1 MTDRRSNV
9 ARALTRGI
17 VGTAGTRATQAA
29 LGLVIAVVL
38 ARFMGPA
45 GYGAYSFAMA
55 LVAVLAIPSQL
66 GVPGLAV
73 REVAVSS
80 ARGDLARMRGFIAWA
95 HRNVAAVSLSVMV
108 VAAIVLLFVQD
119 RVEPGRLQCLWVS
132 LLLIPLVS
140 LGALR
145 SAMLQGLRMV
155 LLAQLPEHVI
165 RPAVFLLLLTVAIT
179 AGIAVESATAVM
191 ALQVVATS
199 VAFMAGLL
207 FYFRHRPA
215 GLGAAAA
222 VRDDSLWWRSG
233 VTFAMFAAMRMI
245 NGRTD
250 ILALG
255 IFHADSDVG
264 IYRVAA
270 QLATSI
276 IFGLQIV
283 NPIQGPYLAH
293 IYATGNMEEFQ
304 RVVTRTSRIIF
315 AITIPVVCAV
325 VLFGRPII
333 ELAFGGQYQ
342 QAYVPLVILAA
353 GQLVNAAMGSV
364 GSVLI
369 MTGHERDT
377 AVSVFAGTAVNIA
390 LNLLL
395 TPRFGMIG
403 AAIAT
408 SASLITWN
416 LLMWRKVRVR
426 LGIETSVFHS
436 YRR

>member
-1 MTDRRSNV
+1 MSDRPANI
-9 ARALTRGI
+9 AAALTRGI

-29 LGLVIAVVL
+29 LGLVIAVLL
-38 ARFMGPA
+38 ARLLGPA

-55 LVAVLAIPSQL
+55 LVAFLAIPSEL

-73 REVAVSS
+73 REVAVSN
-80 ARGDLARMRGFIAWA
+80 ARGDLDRMRGFLAWA
-95 HRNVAAVSLSVMV
+95 HRNVAMVSVSVAV
-108 VAAIVLLFVQD
+108 VAALVLVVLQD
-119 RVEPGRLQCLWVS
+119 RVDPARLRCLWVS
-132 LLLIPLVS
+132 LLLVPLVS

-145 SAMLQGLRMV
+145 TAMLQGLRKV

-165 RPAVFLLLLTVAIT
+165 RPLVFLLLLAVLMA
-179 AGIAVESATAVM
+179 AGLGVESATEVM

-199 VAFMAGLL
+199 VAFSAGLL
-207 FYFRHRPA
+207 FFFRHRPA
-215 GLGAAAA
+215 GLAAAA
-222 VRDDSLWWRSG
+222 VVRDGSLWWRSSL
-233 VTFAMFAAMRMI
+233 TFGMFAAMRLI

-255 IFHADSDVG
+255 FFHTDSDVG
-264 IYRVAA
+264 IYRVAS

-293 IYATGNMEEFQ
+293 IYATGNMDEFQ
-304 RVVTRTSRIIF
+304 RVVTRTSRIVF

-333 ELAFGGQYQ
+333 VLAFGEQYQ
-342 QAYVPLVILAA
+342 QAYAPLVILAA
-353 GQLVNAAMGSV
+353 GQLVNATMGSV
-364 GSVLI
+364 GSVLN

-377 AVSVFAGTAVNIA
+377 AACVFAGAAVNIA

-395 TPRFGMIG
+395 TPQMGMIG

-408 SASLITWN
+408 STSLVTWN
-416 LLMWRKVRVR
+416 LLMWQRVR
-426 LGIETSVFHS
+426 LRLGVETSVFRPF
-436 YRR
+436 RR